1 MRERS
6 NPWLSYSLHCWGLLR
21 RKIPEYPYE
30 NTRISVWKQRKVS
43 NNRHTCVHCKLPT
56 LVLYSLQVW
65 HKEKLFEFFFFF
77 FFFFNT
83 NLQVC
88 RSVGRAGLNFLANLR
103 RVTLSATA
111 AAVPLSSHTYVIVCS
126 PPIPNSAVWSLV
138 HLSVFLTLHTWW
150 NIRFSFVPQDLVVF

>member
-21 RKIPEYPYE
+21 RKIPERVFFQFLEKYPYE
-30 NTRISVWKQRKVS
+30 SKGKYQITDTLVYTVNYLRLCCI
-43 NNRHTCVHCKLPT
+43 HCKYGIKRYCLN
-56 LVLYSLQVW
+56 
-65 HKEKLFEFFFFF
+65 FF

-88 RSVGRAGLNFLANLR
+88 RSIGRAGLNFLANLR

-111 AAVPLSSHTYVIVCS
+111 AAVPLSSHTYVRVCS

-138 HLSVFLTLHTWW
+138 HLSVFLTLHFWW
-150 NIRFSFVPQDLVVF
+150 NIRFSFVPQDLAVF